1 MPPHPLNRNLL
12 LLSHLSGSS
21 LQLLLNYS
29 HSSKPLPTASLS
41 SIYILST
48 WEYLLLSYIVL
59 TFKLSWLDV
68 AYFLLFSCQL
78 HWHFH
83 VDAPSAPLS
92 QHEFS
97 HFLIFWFI
105 PYNAARFSIHLLI
118 HTSNRTSFTEPSKS
132 FKLNFTST
140 LLFESL
146 SYLWLFFKPIYQFLT
161 H

>member
-1 MPPHPLNRNLL
+1 MPSFTIIVFDKLFLLPHPLYGNLL
-12 LLSHLSGSS
+12 LLSHLSGLF

-29 HSSKPLPTASLS
+29 HSLKPLPSASLNS
-41 SIYILST
+41 TYILST
-48 WEYLLLSYIVL
+48 SEYLLLSYMVL
-59 TFKLSWLDV
+59 TFKFSRLDV

-92 QHEFS
+92 QHELS

-105 PYNAARFSIHLLI
+105 PYNAGRFSIHLLI

-132 FKLNFTST
+132 FKLNFIST
-140 LLFESL
+140 LLFESV
-146 SYLWLFFKPIYQFLT
+146 SYL
-161 H
+161 